1 MEHIDYIQDVVVF
14 EGEKEIGGRPQK
26 IIVGAVHTNPE
37 NLPDKSEEE
46 IIAQMREDIG
56 KVNKLLPGYKRLQ
69 DLYLTTEAFEINST
83 RKVIR
88 QKVIDHYYASIR

>member
-1 MEHIDYIQDVVVF
+1 M
-14 EGEKEIGGRPQK
+14 QK

-37 NLPDKSEEE
+37 NLPDKTGDE
-46 IIAQMREDIG
+46 IIAQMNEDIAR
-56 KVNKLLPGYKRLQ
+56 VNKLLPGYKRLQ

-88 QKVIDHYYASIR
+88 QKVIDRYYDSIKVSAGG

>member
-37 NLPDKSEEE
+37 NLPDKTEEE
-46 IIAQMREDIG
+46 IIDRMREDIG

-69 DLYLTTEAFEINST
+69 DLYLTTEEFEINST

-88 QKVIDHYYASIR
+88 QKVIDRYYASIK